1 MDALYPL
8 RFEPILRRYIWGGRR
23 LGAELGKPLG
33 EGEDYAESWEV
44 CDHGEDQSKVVAGS
58 LKGRTLGELVSERGK
73 ELLGIHHP
81 QPRFPLLIKFLDAQK
96 TLSVQ
101 VHPNDEQGAK
111 LDPPD
116 YGKTEA
122 WVVMGA
128 NDGAK
133 IYSGLKRGFDR
144 EALAREINRGT
155 CELCLHQFEAAPG
168 DCVFIPAGTV
178 HALGEGLLI
187 YEIQQSSDTTFRL
200 FDWNRVGTDGKPRPL
215 HIEQAL
221 DVIDYE
227 RGPVEPVKPEAGNAE
242 GVEVLVQSD
251 KFVLERWSFESER
264 VLESNQRCHLL
275 SVVQGKLSVEG
286 DESGSPLVRGS
297 TILIPASAES
307 VKLTPQGDTVALV
320 SYLP

>member
-1 MDALYPL
+1 MDALYPF
-8 RFEPILRRYIWGGRR
+8 RFEPILRQYIWGGRR
-23 LGAELGKPLG
+23 LGEELGKPLG
-33 EGEDYAESWEV
+33 EGDDYAESWEV
-44 CDHGEDQSKVVAGS
+44 CDHGEDQSRVAAGP
-58 LKGRTLGELVSERGK
+58 LAGTTLGELVTKRGE
-73 ELLGIHHP
+73 ELLGKHHP
-81 QPRFPLLIKFLDAQK
+81 QPRFPLLIKFLDAQR

-128 NDGAK
+128 REGAK

-155 CELCLHQFEAAPG
+155 CELCLHQFEPQPG

-200 FDWNRVGTDGKPRPL
+200 FDWNRVGADGKPRPL

-221 DVIDYE
+221 EVIDFE
-227 RGPVEPVKPEAGNAE
+227 RGPVEPVKPKAGEQE
-242 GVEVLVQSD
+242 GVEVLVESD
-251 KFVLERWSFESER
+251 KFILERWTLTAARE
-264 VLESNQRCHLL
+264 LPSNNRCHLV
-275 SVVQGKLSVEG
+275 SVVEGALDVEG
-286 DESGSPLVRGS
+286 DPSDGPLPRGA
-297 TILIPASAES
+297 TLLVPASLPS
-307 VKLTPQGDTVALV
+307 VRLSPQGKTVALV
-320 SYLP
+320 AHLP

>member
-1 MDALYPL
+1 MDALYPF

-23 LGAELGKPLG
+23 LGAELGKSIG
-33 EGEDYAESWEV
+33 DGEDYAESWEV
-44 CDHGEDQSKVVAGS
+44 CDHGDDQSRVSAGS
-58 LKGRTLGELVSERGK
+58 LKGKTLGELVSERGE
-73 ELLGIHHP
+73 ELLGVHHP

-144 EALAREINRGT
+144 EALAREISRGT
-155 CELCLHQFEAAPG
+155 CELGLNQFEPTPG

-178 HALGEGLLI
+178 HALGAGLLI

-200 FDWNRVGTDGKPRPL
+200 FDWNRVGTDGNPRPL

-221 DVIDYE
+221 EVIDFE
-227 RGPVEPVKPEAGNAE
+227 RGPVEPVKPESGEKA
-242 GVEVLVQSD
+242 GVEVLVRSD
-251 KFVLERWSFESER
+251 KFVLERWSIASER
-264 VLESNQRCHLL
+264 SLESNHRCHLV
-275 SVVQGKLSVEG
+275 SVVEGELSVEG
-286 DESGSPLVRGS
+286 DESGAPLMRGS
-297 TILIPASAES
+297 TILIPASSDS
-307 VKLTPQGDTVALV
+307 VKLIPQGNTVALV
-320 SYLP
+320 AYLP